1 MLPIILGVPPLQ
13 IVSPIELIS
22 PEVNASKTV
31 TANVLAVLVPQVF
44 PAVTVTFP
52 FCPAAPVVTVILV
65 VPCPPVIVHPVGTDH
80 VYVEDPDT
88 AAIE

>member
-31 TANVLAVLVPQVF
+31 TDKVLAVLVPQVF
-44 PAVTVTFP
+44 PAVTVIFP
-52 FCPAAPVVTVILV
+52 FCPAEPVVKLILV
-65 VPCPPVIVHPVGTDH
+65 VPCPPVIVHPVGTVH
-80 VYVEDPDT
+80 VYVVAPDT